1 MNPKHGLPAATVAR
15 IAGAL
20 AHFPGVEKAVL
31 FGSRAKGTHKP
42 GSDIDLSL
50 VGQALDWRT
59 VGKIYDALDDLL
71 LPYRFSLILFDRNTD
86 PDVAAHIARVGVPL
100 FHRESVGGELVQR

>member
-1 MNPKHGLPAATVAR
+1 MNLKHGLSAGTVER
-15 IAGAL
+15 IAGVL
-20 AHFPGVEKAVL
+20 AQFSEVEKAVL
-31 FGSRAKGTHKP
+31 FGSRAKSTHKP

-50 VGQALDWRT
+50 VGEALDWRT

-71 LPYRFSLILFDRNTD
+71 LPYRFSLILFDRSTD

-100 FHRESVGGELVQR
+100 FQREHVGGELVQS